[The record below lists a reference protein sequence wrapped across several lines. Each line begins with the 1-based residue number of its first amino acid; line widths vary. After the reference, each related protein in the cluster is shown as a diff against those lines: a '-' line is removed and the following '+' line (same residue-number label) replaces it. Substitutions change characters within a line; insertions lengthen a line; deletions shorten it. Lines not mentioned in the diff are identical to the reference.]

1 MSQILYVADDEKNIR
16 DLIAAFLSKEGFSVS
31 TFADG
36 ETLLKACE
44 ECLPELVILDVMM
57 PKMDGFSVC
66 SSLRQ
71 QYPQLPMI
79 IVSAKDSPYD
89 RVTGLTLGCDDYL
102 IKPFLPLELVA
113 RVRAL
118 LRRVNTQAADYESGT
133 LVFGPLALSMDYR
146 SAVLN
151 QKPLMLTP
159 TEFDFLAYL
168 IRHQDRAV
176 SREELLKALW
186 QVDWQADTRAADD
199 LVKRLRKKFR
209 DLHSLVQIE
218 TVWGYGFRLQESE
231 P

>member
-1 MSQILYVADDEKNIR
+1 MVKLCLRPDEK
-16 DLIAAFLSKEGFSVS
+16 
-31 TFADG
+31 
-36 ETLLKACE
+36 
-44 ECLPELVILDVMM
+44 CLPELVILDVMM

-118 LRRVNTQAADYESGT
+118 LRRVSSQTPENKSGT
-133 LVFGPLALSMDYR
+133 LTFGSLELSTDYH
-146 SAVLN
+146 SATLN
-151 QKPLMLTP
+151 QKPLTLTP

-186 QVDWQADTRAADD
+186 QVNWQADTRAADD

-209 DLHSLVQIE
+209 DMQSPIQIE
-218 TVWGYGFRLQESE
+218 TIWGYGFRLQESE
-231 P
+231 S